1 MRPIAD
7 RPGLP
12 ERARQCG
19 PGDPGTRHDH
29 DRDATGRAD
38 GGDRHRRHRP
48 RDVPRRARLHLR
60 SVLYHQA
67 RRGRYRPGS
76 LHQLRDRH
84 EASRGDPGREPRLR
98 RSGVHPPPAGRPGRR
113 ARAGDADRMTPATV
127 LLVDDEPRVLDSLE
141 ALLAIEHRVL
151 RADRPESALEQLRAE
166 DVAVVLSDQRMP
178 GLTGTELLT
187 RSRDVAP
194 DTVRILLTAFTD
206 TEALMDSINAA
217 GVYHFLL
224 KPWDPNELRHVV
236 GRAVEHH
243 RLCRERETLLG
254 NLAAKN
260 AELEQAVTHLR
271 DAQDDLIREA
281 SVRSQLQRYVS
292 PRLVDLAVA
301 NPGILEL
308 PGDWR
313 EATVLF
319 ADIRGFTRLIEST
332 TAPVVIQL
340 LNEYFTEMID
350 VIFRHQG
357 TVEQL
362 VGDEIVALFGVPEP
376 GAGGALD
383 RRRAAHLRHR
393 DRHQLRSGAG
403 GDDRLGPSARAHRG
417 GPRDDRGVANAAD
430 DTPLRR
436 AYHRGRGDLPPGESS
451 RRRPRARPAAP
462 QGHPPAPD
470 AVRDLLPPGAGG
482 RGPGLDV
489 TAPASGSA
497 ADETTILIVDDE
509 PRVLD
514 ALEAILAAEFRVLRA
529 GHGEEALE
537 RLAAEPNVAVIV
549 TDHRM
554 PGMTGVEL
562 LRRCQERTPDA
573 VRIVL
578 TAYTDV
584 DSLMEAINTGRIYHF
599 VPKPWD
605 PNELLVVVRR
615 AAERWRL
622 ARENARL
629 RDELELAYNAL
640 RREAAAGREKPASF
654 DKLVGAETG
663 LRRAVELAR
672 KVLDGDTSV
681 LLLGETGTGKELF
694 AHLIHANGSRRTR
707 PFVAQSCGALP
718 DTLLE
723 SELFGHARG
732 AFTGAV
738 GERKG
743 L

>member
-1 MRPIAD
+1 M
-7 RPGLP
+7 
-12 ERARQCG
+12 
-19 PGDPGTRHDH
+19 
-29 DRDATGRAD
+29 
-38 GGDRHRRHRP
+38 
-48 RDVPRRARLHLR
+48 
-60 SVLYHQA
+60 
-67 RRGRYRPGS
+67 
-76 LHQLRDRH
+76 
-84 EASRGDPGREPRLR
+84 
-98 RSGVHPPPAGRPGRR
+98 
-113 ARAGDADRMTPATV
+113 
-127 LLVDDEPRVLDSLE
+127 
-141 ALLAIEHRVL
+141 
-151 RADRPESALEQLRAE
+151 
-166 DVAVVLSDQRMP
+166 
-178 GLTGTELLT
+178 
-187 RSRDVAP
+187 
-194 DTVRILLTAFTD
+194 
-206 TEALMDSINAA
+206 
-217 GVYHFLL
+217 
-224 KPWDPNELRHVV
+224 
-236 GRAVEHH
+236 
-243 RLCRERETLLG
+243 
-254 NLAAKN
+254 
-260 AELEQAVTHLR
+260 
-271 DAQDDLIREA
+271 
-281 SVRSQLQRYVS
+281 
-292 PRLVDLAVA
+292 
-301 NPGILEL
+301 
-308 PGDWR
+308 
-313 EATVLF
+313 
-319 ADIRGFTRLIEST
+319 
-332 TAPVVIQL
+332 
-340 LNEYFTEMID
+340 
-350 VIFRHQG
+350 
-357 TVEQL
+357 
-362 VGDEIVALFGVPEP
+362 
-376 GAGGALD
+376 
-383 RRRAAHLRHR
+383 
-393 DRHQLRSGAG
+393 
-403 GDDRLGPSARAHRG
+403 
-417 GPRDDRGVANAAD
+417 
-430 DTPLRR
+430 
-436 AYHRGRGDLPPGESS
+436 
-451 RRRPRARPAAP
+451 
-462 QGHPPAPD
+462 
-470 AVRDLLPPGAGG
+470 
-482 RGPGLDV
+482 

-537 RLAAEPNVAVIV
+537 RLAAEPDVAVIV

-743 L
+743 LFEEADGGTIFLDEVGETSPAMQLRLLRVLQEGEVRRVGGSGTRRVDVRLIAATNADLEADVAAGRFRRDLYYRLSVFPVRLPPLRERAEDIPTLAEHFLRQACRRARRAVPAVGAEALSLLRGYPWPGNVRELENEIERALALADDGRPLGPAHLSERIAAGAGATPSVRTLNEAVEALKRRMIEDALRECGSKTRAAEQLGLTRQSLQQMLRRRQ